1 MPKSPNIHTA
11 HSAPTALTGVTA
23 PTAVIAPT
31 AVTGLTAPTNPTVP
45 KGVTGFTTPT
55 VPTAPTGL
63 TAPTALTTPTG
74 VTDPTGFIAP
84 TGVTD
89 PTGFIAPTAPT
100 AVTGVTTPTTP
111 KGVTDPT
118 GVTAPTGLTAP
129 TPVPSQLQDIEDVI
143 SLVEASAI
151 DIAPTY
157 DEWLTLGFALA
168 DALGEDGRSC
178 FHRISRFHHDY
189 TSSATDK
196 QYNACLASH
205 GHGVTIR
212 SFFHLA
218 KNAGITL
225 PSHRSA
231 YKFRQHSASGES
243 GGIGKDGRN
252 GRNGRNAS
260 ANFARFVNS
269 ANSARMSEFPQATS
283 VSKSEE
289 FDEAGEMP
297 TFSNLISDTLPA
309 FFAQIVGLANS
320 NEDADLLL
328 LGSLAVVSACLPGVH
343 GIYGEREVFPNLFV
357 FITAQ
362 ASAGKGRLSLCK
374 HIVQPIHD
382 ELKQLYAA
390 ELEEYKQKKAEYNAD
405 KKNNE
410 PPKEPLIKTLLIPAN
425 SSATSVYQILNDNGG
440 VGLMFETEGDTLAN
454 TFKSDHGNFSDG
466 LRKAFHHEMISY
478 SRRKDRE
485 FVELTKPCLSTL
497 LSGTPQQILSLIP
510 NAENG
515 LFSRFI
521 FYYMNIRLVWNNVFA
536 KTERSLDYYFI
547 EYGKQFYELYR
558 FLKTSQPLCFTLT
571 TSQQDRFNDFFA
583 QVQNDYANLFG
594 LDFVASVRRFGLI
607 TYRLAMIFSTV
618 RIMETGDIQA
628 SLVCSDEDFASAVA
642 MAKILLRHTAKIFG
656 SLPVSDSVVA
666 SSAPTVIKQV
676 FFEHLPSEFDRQTFL
691 AVAQQLQI
699 SVRSAERYIQR
710 YCKDGFLNH
719 LDFGRYAKP

>member
-1 MPKSPNIHTA
+1 MPKSPNTHTA
-11 HSAPTALTGVTA
+11 HSAPTAVSA
-23 PTAVIAPT
+23 PTGFIAP
-31 AVTGLTAPTNPTVP
+31 TAPTNPTVP

-55 VPTAPTGL
+55 APTGL
-63 TAPTALTTPTG
+63 TAPTG
-74 VTDPTGFIAP
+74 VTG
-84 TGVTD
+84 
-89 PTGFIAPTAPT
+89 PTAPT
-100 AVTGVTTPTTP
+100 A
-111 KGVTDPT
+111 
-118 GVTAPTGLTAP
+118 LTAP

-157 DEWLTLGFALA
+157 DEWLTLGFALV

-252 GRNGRNAS
+252 AS
-260 ANFARFVNS
+260 ANFARFV
-269 ANSARMSEFPQATS
+269 NSARMSEFPQATS

-320 NEDADLLL
+320 DEDADLLL

-536 KTERSLDYYFI
+536 KTERSLDHYFI

-607 TYRLAMIFSTV
+607 TYRLAMIFSTL

>member
-1 MPKSPNIHTA
+1 MAKSPNIHTA
-11 HSAPTALTGVTA
+11 HSAPTAVSAPTA
-23 PTAVIAPT
+23 PTA
-31 AVTGLTAPTNPTVP
+31 
-45 KGVTGFTTPT
+45 
-55 VPTAPTGL
+55 
-63 TAPTALTTPTG
+63 
-74 VTDPTGFIAP
+74 PTGFIAP
-84 TGVTD
+84 TGVT
-89 PTGFIAPTAPT
+89 AVT
-100 AVTGVTTPTTP
+100 AVTAPIALTNPTVP
-111 KGVTDPT
+111 KGATDPT
-118 GVTAPTGLTAP
+118 GVTAPIAPTSPTAP

-157 DEWLTLGFALA
+157 DEWLTLGFALV
-168 DALGEDGRSC
+168 DALGENGRSC
-178 FHRISRFHHDY
+178 FHRISRFHPNY
-189 TSSATDK
+189 SQSATDK
-196 QYNACLASH
+196 QFSACLASH

-231 YKFRQHSASGES
+231 SKFRQHSASGES

-252 GRNGRNAS
+252 VS

-269 ANSARMSEFPQATS
+269 ANSAKMSEFPQATS

-320 NEDADLLL
+320 DEDADLLL

-536 KTERSLDYYFI
+536 KTERSLDHYFI

-607 TYRLAMIFSTV
+607 TYRLAMIFSTL

>member
-1 MPKSPNIHTA
+1 MAKSPNIHTA
-11 HSAPTALTGVTA
+11 HSAPTAVSA
-23 PTAVIAPT
+23 PTGFIAP
-31 AVTGLTAPTNPTVP
+31 TAPTNPTVP

-55 VPTAPTGL
+55 GVTALTAPTGVTDP

-74 VTDPTGFIAP
+74 VTDP
-84 TGVTD
+84 
-89 PTGFIAPTAPT
+89 
-100 AVTGVTTPTTP
+100 
-111 KGVTDPT
+111 KGVT
-118 GVTAPTGLTAP
+118 GLTAPTAP

-157 DEWLTLGFALA
+157 DEWLTLGFALV

-252 GRNGRNAS
+252 AS
-260 ANFARFVNS
+260 ANFARFV
-269 ANSARMSEFPQATS
+269 NSARMSEFPQATS

-390 ELEEYKQKKAEYNAD
+390 KLEEYKQKKAEYNAD

-607 TYRLAMIFSTV
+607 TYRLAMIFSTL

>member
-1 MPKSPNIHTA
+1 MIPIVTSTPNIFSMAKSQTA
-11 HSAPTALTGVTA
+11 VPAVTASTGSTAPVAPTDGVIGT
-23 PTAVIAPT
+23 
-31 AVTGLTAPTNPTVP
+31 
-45 KGVTGFTTPT
+45 
-55 VPTAPTGL
+55 TAPTGVI
-63 TAPTALTTPTG
+63 APKPI
-74 VTDPTGFIAP
+74 IAP
-84 TGVTD
+84 TGVT
-89 PTGFIAPTAPT
+89 AVTAPT
-100 AVTGVTTPTTP
+100 AI
-111 KGVTDPT
+111 
-118 GVTAPTGLTAP
+118 TASTAS
-129 TPVPSQLQDIEDVI
+129 TSPSPLQDIEDVI
-143 SLVEASAI
+143 SRIEASAI
-151 DIAPTY
+151 DIAPSY

-168 DALGEDGRSC
+168 DALGEGGRNC

-189 TSSATDK
+189 TPSATDK

-205 GHGVTIR
+205 GHGVTIK

-218 KNAGITL
+218 KSAGITL
-225 PSHRSA
+225 SVSHKSHNFRHYSA
-231 YKFRQHSASGES
+231 IGGNGGNGKS
-243 GGIGKDGRN
+243 GG
-252 GRNGRNAS
+252 NASADFANS
-260 ANFARFVNS
+260 ANFATF
-269 ANSARMSEFPQATS
+269 ANSDSLSDFYKRTS
-283 VSKSEE
+283 IHLSDE

-297 TFSNLISDTLPA
+297 TFSNLISNTLPA
-309 FFAQIVGLANS
+309 FFAQIVRLANS
-320 NEDADLLL
+320 DEDADLLL
-328 LGSLAVVSACLPGVH
+328 LGSLAVISACLPGVH

-382 ELKQLYAA
+382 ELKQLYNA
-390 ELEEYKQKKAEYNAD
+390 ELEQYKQKKAEYNAD

-410 PPKEPLIKTLLIPAN
+410 QPKEPLIKTLLIPAN

-536 KTERSLDYYFI
+536 KTEQSLDSYFI

-558 FLKTSQPLCFTLT
+558 FLKTSQPLCFSLT
-571 TSQQDRFNDFFA
+571 QSQQDRFNDFFA

-607 TYRLAMIFSTV
+607 TYRLAMIFSAV
-618 RIMETGDIQA
+618 RIMETGEIQA
-628 SLVCSDEDFASAVA
+628 SLLCSDEDFASAVA

-719 LDFGRYAKP
+719 LDFGKYAKP

>member
-1 MPKSPNIHTA
+1 MAKSQTAVPAVTAPVAPTDGVIGTTAPTGVIAPKPII
-11 HSAPTALTGVTA
+11 APTALTGVT
-23 PTAVIAPT
+23 
-31 AVTGLTAPTNPTVP
+31 
-45 KGVTGFTTPT
+45 
-55 VPTAPTGL
+55 
-63 TAPTALTTPTG
+63 
-74 VTDPTGFIAP
+74 D
-84 TGVTD
+84 
-89 PTGFIAPTAPT
+89 
-100 AVTGVTTPTTP
+100 
-111 KGVTDPT
+111 
-118 GVTAPTGLTAP
+118 PTGLTAP
-129 TPVPSQLQDIEDVI
+129 TPVPSQLQDIFDVI

-157 DEWLTLGFALA
+157 DEWLTLGFALV

-196 QYNACLASH
+196 QFSACLASH

-218 KNAGITL
+218 KTAGITL
-225 PSHRSA
+225 PSHRSDS
-231 YKFRQHSASGES
+231 KFRQHSASGES

-252 GRNGRNAS
+252 AS
-260 ANFARFVNS
+260 ANFARFV
-269 ANSARMSEFPQATS
+269 NSARMSEFPQATS

-309 FFAQIVGLANS
+309 FFAQIVRLANS

-328 LGSLAVVSACLPGVH
+328 LGSLAVISACLPGVH

-382 ELKQLYAA
+382 ELKQLYNA
-390 ELEEYKQKKAEYNAD
+390 ELEQYKQKKAEYNAD

-410 PPKEPLIKTLLIPAN
+410 QPKEPLIKTLLIPAN

-536 KTERSLDYYFI
+536 KTEQSLDSYFI

-558 FLKTSQPLCFTLT
+558 FLKTSQPLCFSLT
-571 TSQQDRFNDFFA
+571 QSQQDRFNDFFA

-607 TYRLAMIFSTV
+607 TYRLAMIFSAV
-618 RIMETGDIQA
+618 RIMETGEIQA
-628 SLVCSDEDFASAVA
+628 SLLCSDEDFASAVA

-656 SLPVSDSVVA
+656 SLPVSDSVSA

>member
-1 MPKSPNIHTA
+1 MAKSPNIHTA

-23 PTAVIAPT
+23 PTAVTGLTAPT
-31 AVTGLTAPTNPTVP
+31 GVTALTAPTNPTVP

-55 VPTAPTGL
+55 APTGVTAL

-74 VTDPTGFIAP
+74 F
-84 TGVTD
+84 
-89 PTGFIAPTAPT
+89 TAPT
-100 AVTGVTTPTTP
+100 
-111 KGVTDPT
+111 DP
-118 GVTAPTGLTAP
+118 TAP
-129 TPVPSQLQDIEDVI
+129 TPVSSQLQDIEDVI

-157 DEWLTLGFALA
+157 DEWLTLGFALV

-252 GRNGRNAS
+252 AS
-260 ANFARFVNS
+260 ANFARFV
-269 ANSARMSEFPQATS
+269 NSARMSEFPQATS

-390 ELEEYKQKKAEYNAD
+390 KLEEYKQKKAEYNAD

-607 TYRLAMIFSTV
+607 TYRLAMIFSTL

>member
-1 MPKSPNIHTA
+1 M
-11 HSAPTALTGVTA
+11 
-23 PTAVIAPT
+23 
-31 AVTGLTAPTNPTVP
+31 
-45 KGVTGFTTPT
+45 
-55 VPTAPTGL
+55 
-63 TAPTALTTPTG
+63 
-74 VTDPTGFIAP
+74 
-84 TGVTD
+84 
-89 PTGFIAPTAPT
+89 
-100 AVTGVTTPTTP
+100 
-111 KGVTDPT
+111 
-118 GVTAPTGLTAP
+118 
-129 TPVPSQLQDIEDVI
+129 
-143 SLVEASAI
+143 
-151 DIAPTY
+151 
-157 DEWLTLGFALA
+157 
-168 DALGEDGRSC
+168 
-178 FHRISRFHHDY
+178 
-189 TSSATDK
+189 
-196 QYNACLASH
+196 
-205 GHGVTIR
+205 
-212 SFFHLA
+212 
-218 KNAGITL
+218 

-252 GRNGRNAS
+252 AS
-260 ANFARFVNS
+260 ANFARFV
-269 ANSARMSEFPQATS
+269 NSARMSEFPQATS

-289 FDEAGEMP
+289 FDEVGEMP

-320 NEDADLLL
+320 DEDADLLL

-536 KTERSLDYYFI
+536 KTERSLDHYFI
-547 EYGKQFYELYR
+547 EYGNQFYELYR

-607 TYRLAMIFSTV
+607 TYRLAMIFSTL

>member
-1 MPKSPNIHTA
+1 M
-11 HSAPTALTGVTA
+11 
-23 PTAVIAPT
+23 
-31 AVTGLTAPTNPTVP
+31 
-45 KGVTGFTTPT
+45 
-55 VPTAPTGL
+55 
-63 TAPTALTTPTG
+63 
-74 VTDPTGFIAP
+74 
-84 TGVTD
+84 
-89 PTGFIAPTAPT
+89 
-100 AVTGVTTPTTP
+100 
-111 KGVTDPT
+111 
-118 GVTAPTGLTAP
+118 
-129 TPVPSQLQDIEDVI
+129 
-143 SLVEASAI
+143 
-151 DIAPTY
+151 
-157 DEWLTLGFALA
+157 
-168 DALGEDGRSC
+168 
-178 FHRISRFHHDY
+178 
-189 TSSATDK
+189 
-196 QYNACLASH
+196 
-205 GHGVTIR
+205 
-212 SFFHLA
+212 
-218 KNAGITL
+218 

-243 GGIGKDGRN
+243 GGIGKDGI
-252 GRNGRNAS
+252 NAS

-536 KTERSLDYYFI
+536 KTEQSLDSYFI

-607 TYRLAMIFSTV
+607 TYRLAMIFSTL

-628 SLVCSDEDFASAVA
+628 SLVCSDEDFDSAVA

>member
-1 MPKSPNIHTA
+1 MAKSPNIHTA

-23 PTAVIAPT
+23 PTAVTGLTAPT
-31 AVTGLTAPTNPTVP
+31 GVTALTAPTNPTVP

-55 VPTAPTGL
+55 APTGVTAL

-74 VTDPTGFIAP
+74 F
-84 TGVTD
+84 
-89 PTGFIAPTAPT
+89 TAPT
-100 AVTGVTTPTTP
+100 
-111 KGVTDPT
+111 DP
-118 GVTAPTGLTAP
+118 TAP
-129 TPVPSQLQDIEDVI
+129 TPVSSQLQDIEDVI

-157 DEWLTLGFALA
+157 DEWLTLGFALV

-252 GRNGRNAS
+252 AS
-260 ANFARFVNS
+260 ANFARFV
-269 ANSARMSEFPQATS
+269 NSARMSEFPQATS

-320 NEDADLLL
+320 DEDADLLL

-390 ELEEYKQKKAEYNAD
+390 KLEEYKQKKAEYNAD

-607 TYRLAMIFSTV
+607 TYRLAMIFSTL

>member
-1 MPKSPNIHTA
+1 MLHQPRISLVCQNPQTPI
-11 HSAPTALTGVTA
+11 PPILPPQPFLPLQPLQALQ
-23 PTAVIAPT
+23 P
-31 AVTGLTAPTNPTVP
+31 L
-45 KGVTGFTTPT
+45 
-55 VPTAPTGL
+55 L
-63 TAPTALTTPTG
+63 ALQTLQSLRALQALQPLQPLLALQALQT
-74 VTDPTGFIAP
+74 
-84 TGVTD
+84 
-89 PTGFIAPTAPT
+89 
-100 AVTGVTTPTTP
+100 
-111 KGVTDPT
+111 
-118 GVTAPTGLTAP
+118 LLP

-157 DEWLTLGFALA
+157 DEWLTLGFALV
-168 DALGEDGRSC
+168 DALGENGRSC
-178 FHRISRFHHDY
+178 FHRISRFHPNY
-189 TSSATDK
+189 SQSATDK
-196 QYNACLASH
+196 QFSACLASH

-218 KNAGITL
+218 KTAGITL
-225 PSHRSA
+225 PSHRSDS
-231 YKFRQHSASGES
+231 KFRQHSASGES
-243 GGIGKDGRN
+243 GGIGKD
-252 GRNGRNAS
+252 GRNAS

-478 SRRKDRE
+478 SRR
-485 FVELTKPCLSTL
+485 TPSPACQPCCPARLSKFCR
-497 LSGTPQQILSLIP
+497 
-510 NAENG
+510 
-515 LFSRFI
+515 LFP
-521 FYYMNIRLVWNNVFA
+521 MP
-536 KTERSLDYYFI
+536 KMD
-547 EYGKQFYELYR
+547 
-558 FLKTSQPLCFTLT
+558 C
-571 TSQQDRFNDFFA
+571 
-583 QVQNDYANLFG
+583 
-594 LDFVASVRRFGLI
+594 SVVS
-607 TYRLAMIFSTV
+607 FST
-618 RIMETGDIQA
+618 T
-628 SLVCSDEDFASAVA
+628 
-642 MAKILLRHTAKIFG
+642 
-656 SLPVSDSVVA
+656 
-666 SSAPTVIKQV
+666 
-676 FFEHLPSEFDRQTFL
+676 
-691 AVAQQLQI
+691 
-699 SVRSAERYIQR
+699 
-710 YCKDGFLNH
+710 
-719 LDFGRYAKP
+719 